1 MSKINR
7 EIKKLLCDYVRI
19 EREAICGEIIPEH
32 TFSKAYY
39 DKIDG
44 IAGQTESRASYS
56 ISLRRILTVAAIVTL
71 LAALAISVC
80 AVVRDR
86 FSAFRSVDRGTEID
100 YYTNEG
106 DSEADEVLLEPGF
119 IPEGFKI
126 DKVYKSPN
134 GIMIQYSNEKTV
146 WVYSQDPTGCNI
158 AINTEGCDSYYTK
171 NIGEHTVHIRLY
183 YGRYTQMYWATEK
196 YIFILNFND
205 LETVEYADEI
215 ILSLQ
220 EAEEKAP

>member
-44 IAGQTESRASYS
+44 IAGQTESRAFYS

-106 DSEADEVLLEPGF
+106 DSEAEEVLLEPGF
-119 IPEGFKI
+119 IPEGFQKGKKEPWGSGFRI
-126 DKVYKSPN
+126 K
-134 GIMIQYSNEKTV
+134 YSNESTYWTFV
-146 WVYSQDPTGCNI
+146 QRPVGVLFSV
-158 AINTEGCDSYYTK
+158 NTENRDFYYTQ
-171 NIGEHTVHIRLY
+171 NIGEHTVHIMQY
-183 YGRYTQMYWATEK
+183 YGRYTQMYWASET